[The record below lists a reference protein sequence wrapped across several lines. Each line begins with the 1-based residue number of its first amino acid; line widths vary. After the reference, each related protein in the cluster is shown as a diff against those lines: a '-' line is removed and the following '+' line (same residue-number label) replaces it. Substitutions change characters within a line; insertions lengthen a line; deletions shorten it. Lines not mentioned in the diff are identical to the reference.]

1 MAFVDDTD
9 TLQKAKYPGDTET
22 EVLKYA
28 QGNVD
33 HWEGAIRATGGA
45 LDPLK
50 THWFLIDF
58 TWEKGQ
64 WKYKQ
69 MDPSQTLHMR
79 NSEGRRVN
87 IKQLPVS
94 KGMKTLGVT
103 LAPDGNKKDIIQALL
118 EKATKWADLVQS
130 GHLLREEAWRALN
143 STIMKGLEYPLLA
156 TTLTE
161 EETDII
167 FSPHPTGSTA

>member
-1 MAFVDDTD
+1 
-9 TLQKAKYPGDTET
+9 
-22 EVLKYA
+22 
-28 QGNVD
+28 
-33 HWEGAIRATGGA
+33 
-45 LDPLK
+45 
-50 THWFLIDF
+50 
-58 TWEKGQ
+58 
-64 WKYKQ
+64 
-69 MDPSQTLHMR
+69 
-79 NSEGRRVN
+79 
-87 IKQLPVS
+87 
-94 KGMKTLGVT
+94 MKTLGVT

-167 FSPHPTGSTA
+167 FSPHHGSAA